1 MAAPEWQ
8 GSGPTPVGAA
18 PVPGRPVPGR
28 PVAGGP
34 AAPFP
39 VPAASSQAYRG
50 EGLGNRAR
58 LMVQASEL
66 TSIAKG
72 LVVKCA
78 DFLDPALLA
87 QLDAALARELADRSE
102 ARASEAA
109 ARVGTAVREGR
120 TAAALDGLA
129 RRASAA
135 KAAATKATAFAA
147 KAAGVALALED
158 PFRDSDECCSDL
170 VDGVD
175 AAGLVDLIE
184 QLETAKNALTG
195 VQAKAQAVFAA
206 QQRLAQ
212 AKAGMAKDKLG
223 KGVGLQIGLARG
235 ESAHRGRQLAELA
248 AVLVREMPHTLNALA
263 SGAVGEYRTQ
273 IMATETVFLS
283 SEHRA
288 DVDRA
293 LASDLEKFAAMGS
306 KELAAAARNAAY
318 LLEPEVF
325 TKRRGKAV
333 TDRHVTLR
341 PAADGMTLL
350 SALIPLRH
358 GVAVLKT
365 LTQVADSARAAG
377 DQRGVGQLMADAL
390 THRLLQHQPCDE
402 GAGAAGDHKGPATA
416 VSGAAAVGAP
426 GSAAG
431 RAHGTG
437 PVGAVGD
444 SANDG
449 GAMVGGALL
458 DSTGGRCT
466 TITEPGIMLEL
477 VMTDRSLFDGANDPA
492 VLTSHDPIPA
502 PEARSMVLGSGPSPG
517 SGTSPGAGS
526 NSSHSS
532 GPGQPAAAQVWVRRL
547 YTHPETGALLAM
559 GSRARFFPEGMKEF
573 LRLQYQRCA
582 TPYCDAPIR
591 EYDHIKSWASGGTTT
606 IANGQGLC
614 ASCNKSKEAPG
625 WSAEVVKGGPVVP
638 RTTFTTP
645 AGRRYTAIAPMLPGG
660 PGLLGSPPP
669 SGEPPDPP

>member
-1 MAAPEWQ
+1 
-8 GSGPTPVGAA
+8 
-18 PVPGRPVPGR
+18 
-28 PVAGGP
+28 
-34 AAPFP
+34 
-39 VPAASSQAYRG
+39 
-50 EGLGNRAR
+50 
-58 LMVQASEL
+58 MVQASEL
-66 TSIAKG
+66 AAIAKG
-72 LVVKCA
+72 LVGKCA

-109 ARVGTAVREGR
+109 ARVETAVREGR
-120 TAAALDGLA
+120 SAAALDGLA

-135 KAAATKATAFAA
+135 TAAASKATAFAA

-158 PFRDSDECCSDL
+158 PFRDSDECCVDL

-235 ESAHRGRQLAELA
+235 ESAHRGRQLDELA

-293 LASDLEKFAAMGS
+293 LASDLEKFAAMGT

-325 TKRRGKAV
+325 TKRREKAL

-402 GAGAAGDHKGPATA
+402 GAGTAGDHRGPATE

-437 PVGAVGD
+437 PEGAFGD

-449 GAMVGGALL
+449 GVMSGGMLL
-458 DSTGGRCT
+458 GAGGGRCT

-492 VLTSHDPIPA
+492 VLTGHDPIPA
-502 PEARSMVLGSGPSPG
+502 PEARSMVLGSGPSFGSSPSSSPG
-517 SGTSPGAGS
+517 SGSSPS
-526 NSSHSS
+526 PSS
-532 GPGQPAAAQVWVRRL
+532 GPGRLAEAQVWVRRL

-559 GSRARFFPEGMKEF
+559 DSRARFFPEGMKEF

-625 WSAEVVKGGPVVP
+625 WSADVVKGGSVVP

-645 AGRRYTAIAPMLPGG
+645 AGRSYTANAPTLPGG
-660 PGLLGSPPP
+660 PGLPGSPPP
-669 SGEPPDPP
+669 SGEPPGPPPSGESPGLP